1 MVNVAPISNDGSWW
15 VAMRGWSRRSDD
27 LKWGWRPLIPGNLW
41 IDGRCAV
48 SVRICLNKHS
58 DVNKNSVRPSV
69 LCSPSFHR
77 HHLPRRCRRAILSR
91 CRRRV
96 VLALPGL
103 IPPPKNGRPHLPCP
117 LRSRRIRSQI
127 PYPYPFPPRTYSLLA
142 LTSSHTHCAIAPPA
156 GYFALHPKL
165 FAGRKLL
172 LPSPRMANRRSCK
185 TLPTTRQRLNLRP
198 HRPPTRTSR

>member
-1 MVNVAPISNDGSWW
+1 MGRRWRCSCAAMCVPCAVCREPSRHDRIWESRSASASESLREVRVKRDGERRAHQQRRELAWQSNEE
-15 VAMRGWSRRSDD
+15 WSSRSDD

-58 DVNKNSVRPSV
+58 DVNKIIVRPSV

-91 CRRRV
+91 CRRV

-127 PYPYPFPPRTYSLLA
+127 PYPYPFPPRTHSLLK
-142 LTSSHTHCAIAPPA
+142 TSSHPH
-156 GYFALHPKL
+156 
-165 FAGRKLL
+165 
-172 LPSPRMANRRSCK
+172 
-185 TLPTTRQRLNLRP
+185 RP
-198 HRPPTRTSR
+198 HR